1 MHPSVPI
8 SNATINLTYSLS
20 HETGYNL
27 SSYSS
32 HSIWLIPLSYV
43 RLILYYS
50 NTFCLFLKTEC
61 EILESRGCANS
72 CLQPTSHIPTS
83 NSCIILCLVCLIQ
96 VIWSTWEFYTWNG
109 TDHHEFPC
117 SHLTY
122 FIDKIYEA
130 PKSLINWSEFH
141 KFKQTRIWTIKMI
154 LT

>member
-83 NSCIILCLVCLIQ
+83 NSCITLCLVCLIQ
-96 VIWSTWEFYTWNG
+96 VFG
-109 TDHHEFPC
+109 QHENFIPGMVRITMNF
-117 SHLTY
+117 HVLT
-122 FIDKIYEA
+122 
-130 PKSLINWSEFH
+130 SLIL
-141 KFKQTRIWTIKMI
+141 
-154 LT
+154 LTKSMRLQKV